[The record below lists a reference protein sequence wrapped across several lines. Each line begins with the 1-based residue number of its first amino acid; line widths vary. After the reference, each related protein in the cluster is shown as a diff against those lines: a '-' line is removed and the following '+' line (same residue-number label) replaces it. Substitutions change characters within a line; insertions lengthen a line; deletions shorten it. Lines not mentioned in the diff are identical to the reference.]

1 MLFYED
7 IGVVSKGRLKA
18 IERQRMG
25 ISFKKLVSDEIEAL
39 IPYPPGKPIE
49 EVERELGIKNSIKL
63 ASNENPLGPSP
74 KAVDAVARALKNL
87 HRYPDGGCF
96 YLKEKLARHLKVGPE
111 NLIIGNGSNEII
123 ELIIRA
129 FLRPGDEAVMGNPSF
144 AVYPLV
150 VPAAGGKSILVPLKN
165 LTHDLDAMFDAITEK
180 TKLVF
185 IANPNNPTGTMNTKA
200 QLDKF
205 YSRLRDDI
213 ILVLDEAYYEF
224 VTDKDFPDSL
234 DYLNGGKNIVI
245 LRTFSKIYG
254 LAGLRVG
261 YGIAPEKLNFY
272 MNKVRQP
279 FNVNSIAQIAAMA
292 ALDDEGH
299 LRKSQKNNIE
309 GLDFLFN
316 EVKAI
321 GFECV
326 PTQANFFLI
335 KVGKGKEVYE
345 GLLRQGVIVRPMQ
358 SYGLGEYIRV
368 TVGLPEEN
376 KRFVEALKKIGDR
389 K

>member
-1 MLFYED
+1 M
-7 IGVVSKGRLKA
+7 IK
-18 IERQRMG
+18 QQ
-25 ISFKKLVSDEIEAL
+25 KKLVSDEIEAL
-39 IPYPPGKPIE
+39 IPYPPGKPME
-49 EVERELGIKNSIKL
+49 ELERELGIKNSIKL

-74 KAVDAVARALKNL
+74 KAVEAVAKALKNL
-87 HRYPDGGCF
+87 NRYPDGGCY
-96 YLKEKLARHLKVGPE
+96 YLKEKLAQRLKVKPE

-123 ELIIRA
+123 ELVIRT

-150 VPAAGGKSILVPLKN
+150 VRAAGGKSVLVPLKN

-185 IANPNNPTGTMNTKA
+185 IANPNNPTGTMSTKA

-205 YSRLRDDI
+205 IGRLRDDGI
-213 ILVLDEAYYEF
+213 IIVLDEAYYEF
-224 VTDKDFPDSL
+224 VTDKGFPDSL
-234 DYLNGGKNIVI
+234 GYLNSGKNIVI

-261 YGIAPEKLNFY
+261 YGIAPERLNFY

-279 FNVNSIAQIAAMA
+279 FNVNSLAQIAAMA
-292 ALDDEGH
+292 ALGDDEH
-299 LRKSQKNNIE
+299 LKKSQKNNRE
-309 GLDFLFN
+309 GLSYLFK
-316 EVKAI
+316 EL
-321 GFECV
+321 GTMGLECV

-335 KVGKGKEVYE
+335 KAGKGKEVYDA
-345 GLLRQGVIVRPMQ
+345 LLRQGVIVRPMA
-358 SYGLGEYIRV
+358 SYGLGEYIRI

-376 KRFVEALKKIGDR
+376 KRFVEALKKTVNSR
-389 K
+389 Q